1 VIRYRKASENALEA
15 FLEHLV
21 VLRQNKRMPERT
33 AITLEQSEI

>member
-1 VIRYRKASENALEA
+1 VIRYRKASENEA